1 MWRQQDRRDRRSRA
15 GDLDFPSP
23 LVGELPFSPCGRRWR
38 GRSPRR
44 MRGLYPRRQP
54 LTRLRCFA
62 SQPPSPTRG
71 EGKKAPHIGGMIP
84 SRPTLTRLAS
94 SVPSAFWTAP
104 KMMILAPGFSSDL
117 SPTTKVT
124 IGLFRRT
131 TTFFSPPFYLTS
143 ILSPP

>member
-1 MWRQQDRRDRRSRA
+1 
-15 GDLDFPSP
+15 
-23 LVGELPFSPCGRRWR
+23 
-38 GRSPRR
+38 
-44 MRGLYPRRQP
+44 MRGLHPRRQP

-71 EGKKAPHIGGMIP
+71 EGKNNHIGGVIP

-94 SVPSAFWTAP
+94 SAPSAFWTAP

-124 IGLFRRT
+124 IGVFGGT
-131 TTFFSPPFYLTS
+131 TTFFSPSLYLTR
-143 ILSPP
+143 ILSPSVPATLSATVALVMVLPGLRSQGLTPSATPRWV